1 MGLSMGGMAGLV
13 GKLDWGWGV
22 WQGWLVF
29 GLVGIEI
36 GACGRAWLV
45 LGLVGIG
52 LGWHWA
58 WVVAGLVGIGLGW
71 WRAWLAE
78 RARPHADRS
87 LAHLAP
93 RRREESRRRREET

>member
-52 LGWHWA
+52 LGW
-58 WVVAGLVGIGLGW
+58 